1 MALTKTEGM
10 IDVGPGR
17 IWWESAGVGPAILL
31 LHGGPGA
38 SSDYLVPLMDLAEDG
53 FRVVRYDQL
62 GSRRSDK
69 PDDLSLFNVARFTEE
84 VEIVRT
90 ALGLGQMHLIGQS
103 WGSFLGL
110 EYALVHPG
118 GLKSLVL
125 YSGAA
130 STAECVAGMD
140 TLRAL
145 LPPEMRAMMAVREA
159 AGEVDADDYVAAV
172 AILMKRHLCRI
183 DPYPPYMAESIAN
196 MARPVYETMWGP
208 NEFTCMG
215 TLRAWDRTQDL
226 GLIATPT
233 LIICGKYDEVIPSC
247 SRTMHAGI
255 AASELVI
262 FEESSHSS
270 HFEEPERFFTV
281 LRDFLGRVRN

>member
-1 MALTKTEGM
+1 MLEKTEGM

-17 IWWESAGVGPAILL
+17 VWWESVGEGPTILL

-38 SSDYLVPLMDLAEDG
+38 SSDYLVPLMDLARDG

-69 PDDLSLFNVARFTEE
+69 PVDVALYNVPRFTEE

-90 ALGLGQMHLIGQS
+90 SLDLGRVHLVGQS

-110 EYALVHPG
+110 EYALTHPR
-118 GLKSLVL
+118 GLESLTL

-140 TLRAL
+140 SLRAA
-145 LPPEMRAMMAVREA
+145 LPAETLAMMAEREA
-159 AGEVDADDYVAAV
+159 SGDVRADDYVAAV
-172 AILMKRHLCRI
+172 DVLMKRHLCRI
-183 DPYPPYMAESIAN
+183 APYPPHLAESMAN

-208 NEFTCMG
+208 NEFTCTG
-215 TLRAWDRTQDL
+215 TLRSWDRSRDL
-226 GLIATPT
+226 KNVTIPT
-233 LIICGKYDEVIPSC
+233 LILCGKYDEVVPSC

-255 AASELVI
+255 PGSELAI
-262 FEESSHSS
+262 FAESSHSS
-270 HFEEPERFFTV
+270 HFEEPERFFSV
-281 LRDFLGRVRN
+281 MRAFLSRVRN